1 MFPPATETLDA
12 VQMRPFSQWFRNESG
27 TSPAPSRGLEKQLA
41 VLEAEV
47 ESAPLGFQGTPLNR
61 AGDLC
66 LKSGERSRALQY
78 YGRAIDA
85 MLEDG
90 HPEPARGM
98 AKKIIRI
105 YPEAVRT
112 LCTLTWLD
120 LASRHTAMALV
131 HLREYVEAAKTGKR
145 AHLASEQILEM
156 ARAVTH
162 LDFLEAAA
170 TALEE
175 LDAEDGAA
183 QVRDW
188 ATSGGAEG
196 AVADPDDL
204 AVHCMRSAVGSNA
217 ARKAEGAPA

>member
-1 MFPPATETLDA
+1 MTDTSNAG
-12 VQMRPFSQWFRNESG
+12 QMRPFSQWFRNESA
-27 TSPAPSRGLEKQLA
+27 SSRARSDDREKQLA
-41 VLEAEV
+41 YLEAEAAK
-47 ESAPLGFQGTPLNR
+47 APLGFQGSSLNR

-66 LKSGERSRALQY
+66 LKSGDRSRALQY

-131 HLREYVEAAKTGKR
+131 HLEEYVAAAKTGGR
-145 AHLASEQILEM
+145 ADLAAKQIVEM
-156 ARAVTH
+156 ARSVTH
-162 LDFLEAAA
+162 REFLDAAAKALDELEA
-170 TALEE
+170 EN
-175 LDAEDGAA
+175 DAA
-183 QVRDW
+183 QVRKW
-188 ATSGGAEG
+188 AAGGG
-196 AVADPDDL
+196 SVDAVEDPGEL
-204 AVHCMRSAVGSNA
+204 ATHCMRAAVGSNA

>member
-1 MFPPATETLDA
+1 
-12 VQMRPFSQWFRNESG
+12 MRPFSQWFRNESG
-27 TSPAPSRGLEKQLA
+27 TSRVRSDDREKQLA
-41 VLEAEV
+41 DLEAEAAT
-47 ESAPLGFQGTPLNR
+47 APLGFQGNVLNR

-66 LKSGERSRALQY
+66 LKSGDRARALQY

-131 HLREYVEAAKTGKR
+131 HLQEYVDAAKMGQR
-145 AHLASEQILEM
+145 ADLASEQILEM
-156 ARAVTH
+156 ARSVTH
-162 LDFLEAAA
+162 REFLDAAASALDELEA
-170 TALEE
+170 
-175 LDAEDGAA
+175 DDDAA

-188 ATSGGAEG
+188 ASNGGSTE
-196 AVADPDDL
+196 AVGDPDEL
-204 AVHCMRSAVGSNA
+204 ATHCMRAAVGSNA